1 MGRLEEL
8 ERIYA
13 ADPLDSLTCFLL
25 GREYLGAKR
34 FGDAARLLAECVAI
48 QPDYTAAWKQLAD
61 ALRFDGRN
69 EEALVAY
76 RRGSEVAE
84 QTGDLQVKKEC
95 DVFIQRLT
103 RT

>member
-1 MGRLEEL
+1 MSRTEQLEQ
-8 ERIYA
+8 IYK

-25 GREYLGAKR
+25 GREYLGEKR
-34 FGDAARLLAECVAI
+34 FADAARVLAECVAI

-69 EEALVAY
+69 DEALAAY

-95 DVFIQRLT
+95 DVFIQRLA